1 MPKII
6 FTSRYLRDVPPAK
19 LENYVRYIDTC
30 GGVEKV
36 EENRQNLPATEQ
48 QKNRIGQIV
57 RDIPAAK
64 EMLEYTDFLLCLTLE
79 NASEF
84 IS

>member
-1 MPKII
+1 MRTAHISVSGIVFRRDAMPKII

-36 EENRQNLPATEQ
+36 EGNR
-48 QKNRIGQIV
+48 
-57 RDIPAAK
+57 
-64 EMLEYTDFLLCLTLE
+64 
-79 NASEF
+79 
-84 IS
+84 